1 MKNIIITGAGGF
13 LGSYYANELSKIY
26 NIIALD
32 NNKLSLKKFN
42 KKKNIIPLELDVSNE
57 QKIKELHVKLLK
69 KKLHIYGLIN
79 NATID
84 SIPSKKKTNK
94 YPDIKSWDREM
105 DVGLKGAFLMTK
117 IFGEEMI
124 KKKTGKIINIGSDLS
139 VIAPNQ
145 KIYKKAYGKFVKP
158 VTYSVIKHGL
168 HGMTKYFAS
177 LFSEFKVNVNM
188 LSPGPVF
195 NKQKKI
201 FVDELN
207 SIIPMKRMGKKNDL
221 ISSLKFLL
229 DEKNSYISGQNI
241 IVDGGRTII

>member
-84 SIPSKKKTNK
+84 SIPSKKK
-94 YPDIKSWDREM
+94 
-105 DVGLKGAFLMTK
+105 
-117 IFGEEMI
+117 
-124 KKKTGKIINIGSDLS
+124 
-139 VIAPNQ
+139 
-145 KIYKKAYGKFVKP
+145 
-158 VTYSVIKHGL
+158 
-168 HGMTKYFAS
+168 
-177 LFSEFKVNVNM
+177 
-188 LSPGPVF
+188 
-195 NKQKKI
+195 NKQ
-201 FVDELN
+201 
-207 SIIPMKRMGKKNDL
+207 
-221 ISSLKFLL
+221 IS
-229 DEKNSYISGQNI
+229 
-241 IVDGGRTII
+241 